1 MARRRYYT
9 VPLLSSFFHCSDRK
23 GTITDFKGYKFH
35 HMFAKYVKN
44 YTLGQQNTRD
54 SVTAKQRL
62 KRIFVP
68 NLVLHTGAAQK
79 AEDMPAFTTQAGPE

>member
-1 MARRRYYT
+1 
-9 VPLLSSFFHCSDRK
+9 
-23 GTITDFKGYKFH
+23 
-35 HMFAKYVKN
+35 MFAEYGKN

-68 NLVLHTGAAQK
+68 NLVPHTGAVQK
-79 AEDMPAFTTQAGPE
+79 ARDLPAFTTQADPGSQRSTT

>member
-1 MARRRYYT
+1 
-9 VPLLSSFFHCSDRK
+9 
-23 GTITDFKGYKFH
+23 
-35 HMFAKYVKN
+35 MFAKYVKN

-68 NLVLHTGAAQK
+68 NLVLHIGAAKK
-79 AEDMPAFTTQAGPE
+79 ARDLPAFAMQTGPGSQRTTT